1 MKKHLL
7 PTSAFLLLFLI
18 VAVPV
23 SNAKPGPSEYDRI
36 VRHLKTNYKAKKV
49 KIPGI
54 FLARFVVGLVRPA
67 GVKSF
72 SVTLFE
78 DLKFSRETIEKE
90 MQSSLRKSF
99 TGDWNPIFRARS
111 ADGQQAYMYM
121 REEGKNVKIAVV
133 TIDKQ
138 NAAIIRATFSPER
151 LAEFVNDP
159 KIFGISLGDNPTAS
173 KTDTNKIEPPK

>member
-7 PTSAFLLLFLI
+7 PTSVFLLLFLI
-18 VAVPV
+18 LAVPV
-23 SNAKPGPSEYDRI
+23 SNAKPRPSEYDQI

-78 DLKFSRETIEKE
+78 DLKFSGETIEKE
-90 MQSSLRKSF
+90 MQSTLRNSF
-99 TGDWNPIFRARS
+99 SADWNPIFRARS
-111 ADGQQAYMYM
+111 AEGQQAYMYM
-121 REEGKNVKIAVV
+121 REDGKNVKIALV
-133 TIDKQ
+133 TIDKK

-159 KIFGISLGDNPTAS
+159 KIFGISLNGKEPVAS
-173 KTDTNKIEPPK
+173 KGTSDK